1 MNLELKHLAPYL
13 PYGLKAIYNE
23 ENEENTVV
31 TISGTCILD
40 KERHYQ
46 IKFKDGIVCLFIA
59 NDIKPILKPVLDFE
73 EMIIRDI
80 KLFLEISHNQTM
92 EFLGFMDGQIKLQNI
107 SLGLHEAMCKK
118 HIDFNKLIE
127 KGLAID
133 INTLK

>member
-1 MNLELKHLAPYL
+1 MKLELKHLVPYL
-13 PYGLKAIYNE
+13 PYQLNCLAQGEDKQSFEFKGVFDLKWIDLHE
-23 ENEENTVV
+23 IGGTV
-31 TISGTCILD
+31 C
-40 KERHYQ
+40 EQY
-46 IKFKDGIVCLFIA
+46 
-59 NDIKPILKPVLDFE
+59 DIEDVFPILKPVLDFE

-107 SLGLHEAMCKK
+107 SLGLRKAMCKK

-133 INTLK
+133 INTI